1 MRYVEKSYIM
11 ISNFSKESHVER
23 HLRIKF
29 IIANGYKWIFLIQT
43 KFFIKKKENTEEK
56 PIIS

>member
-1 MRYVEKSYIM
+1 MEKSYIM